1 MENTTAKISAKEVRK
16 ALLGGHYAI
25 LSAYRDAYSP
35 KQNAERTQFLVDA
48 LGNALYKCAV
58 GETINEDGVEEC
70 VFILDIPQKEL
81 LAFTSIVDQDTVI
94 HNGTVLNPS
103 KGWAVSGSTAH
114 IYNTPAEVPAGK
126 TYKDVC
132 GVLFTLDFLKK
143 SVDRGQ

>member
-1 MENTTAKISAKEVRK
+1 MGNTTTKISAKEVRE

-25 LSAYRDAYSP
+25 LSAYQDAYSP

-48 LGNALYKCAV
+48 LREALYECTV

-70 VFILDIPQKEL
+70 VFILGIPQKEL

-103 KGWAVSGSTAH
+103 KGWRITGGVPH

-126 TYKDVC
+126 TYKEVC
-132 GVLFTLDFLKK
+132 GVLFTLDY
-143 SVDRGQ
+143 